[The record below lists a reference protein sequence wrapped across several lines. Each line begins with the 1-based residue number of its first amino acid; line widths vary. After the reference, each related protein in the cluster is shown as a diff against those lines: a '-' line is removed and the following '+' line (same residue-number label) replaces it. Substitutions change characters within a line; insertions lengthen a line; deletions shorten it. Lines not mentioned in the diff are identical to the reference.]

1 MKLAGRGGC
10 WILALNAGR
19 SSNLKV
25 QVWDWAWEFPLIL
38 AFSINHPFFCYFSID
53 SLFWFSI
60 DSLIAYLYMFLYV
73 TMLVN
78 LFYPILLLLLFSIDS
93 SVLFCLAFCFQG
105 CYLSINDNCTVNCG
119 SNIFEKFRACYRR
132 KIDSQ
137 AGVASTMTNWMFEE
151 RTVPDVVL
159 LYVPKVYPTDTTES
173 TGISL
178 EPFL

>member
-1 MKLAGRGGC
+1 
-10 WILALNAGR
+10 
-19 SSNLKV
+19 
-25 QVWDWAWEFPLIL
+25 
-38 AFSINHPFFCYFSID
+38 
-53 SLFWFSI
+53 
-60 DSLIAYLYMFLYV
+60 MFLYV